1 VGLGATLYLAYA
13 SFFIIRAVCLMCLVT
28 YGAVAG
34 LFLISGARTSF
45 PMLSLP
51 RRFVQDLKA
60 ALASPVGLSVLLVF
74 VMAATSAVAF
84 VPRRADGPGP
94 GGAPAAQ
101 GQAAPADRQA
111 EFLKFWESQPRV
123 PVPVPADGAAVLVIK
138 FSDYQCPACAQSH
151 VDYKPILAK
160 YQAQY
165 PGAIR
170 VVLKDYPLDRECNAG
185 MPRDMHLAA
194 CEAAA
199 ATRMARARGRGEA
212 MEDWLYANHAALT
225 PPAVRQAARDV
236 GGITDFDAQYA
247 PVLDQIKADVALA
260 SILNIRVTPTFY
272 VNGVR
277 LEGGLPAQYFDMAIQ
292 YELKKAGKL
301 TP

>member
-1 VGLGATLYLAYA
+1 
-13 SFFIIRAVCLMCLVT
+13 
-28 YGAVAG
+28 
-34 LFLISGARTSF
+34 
-45 PMLSLP
+45 
-51 RRFVQDLKA
+51 
-60 ALASPVGLSVLLVF
+60 
-74 VMAATSAVAF
+74 
-84 VPRRADGPGP
+84 
-94 GGAPAAQ
+94 
-101 GQAAPADRQA
+101 
-111 EFLKFWESQPRV
+111 
-123 PVPVPADGAAVLVIK
+123 
-138 FSDYQCPACAQSH
+138 
-151 VDYKPILAK
+151 
-160 YQAQY
+160 
-165 PGAIR
+165 
-170 VVLKDYPLDRECNAG
+170 
-185 MPRDMHLAA
+185 
-194 CEAAA
+194 
-199 ATRMARARGRGEA
+199 